1 MLWCQILCRP
11 AKLAKHPVTCCRVD
25 NHGSQQH
32 DRQVRLLTITGQ
44 LRSVLQAINL
54 VVSSTA
60 NDPSARQAAPA
71 PVNPMT
77 GLLPAA
83 TMPTGFATHGVSA
96 TPPFMAYPNVSCKA

>member
-1 MLWCQILCRP
+1 ML
-11 AKLAKHPVTCCRVD
+11 CCRVD

-44 LRSVLQAINL
+44 LRSVLHAINL

-83 TMPTGFATHGVSA
+83 TMPTGFATRGLSA
-96 TPPFMAYPNVSCKA
+96 MSPFMAYPNVSCRHVIICS